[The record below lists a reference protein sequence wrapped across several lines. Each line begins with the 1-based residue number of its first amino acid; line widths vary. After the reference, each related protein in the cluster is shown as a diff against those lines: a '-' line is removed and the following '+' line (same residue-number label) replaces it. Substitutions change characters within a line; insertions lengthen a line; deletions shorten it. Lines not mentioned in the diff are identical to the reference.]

1 MITDGAKTSI
11 PGIRM
16 AIATADM
23 PAAASVSD
31 PGDWAGAIR
40 QRRKALLQRLGMA
53 SASALIFSPLLGWS
67 LSFAWVIGYFIV
79 QLLDVWVFAPIVSG
93 KAEKLRGVRRVAGWA
108 MLSLN
113 AAYFGSLS
121 VPLWLMGGA
130 MGGICSVMLLSAG
143 AIYAVINAP
152 RSTSVMLM
160 TASIQFLYLAAT
172 PVFMAMHGATPGFVT
187 AAAIAVG
194 VFITYCLSTWQ
205 RMNEARLAESAA
217 RVEAEEKRAQAERIM
232 AGRSAFLAAIGHDLR
247 TPISAILTGA
257 AELER
262 GATDAAARSQAH
274 LITDAGFM
282 MKAMLDDLLDHAKLD
297 AGHMTVDE
305 VDFNL
310 RELLNQ
316 TTRLW
321 RGPARAKG
329 LKLRVEG
336 AASIPA
342 GVRGD
347 PMRVRQVLNN
357 LISNAMKF
365 TETGSITLRLNAWSE
380 EPAGHAVL
388 ITVEDTGP
396 GMTADQVARLFT
408 PFDQTTAGVSA
419 QHGGT
424 GLGLAISRQL
434 AELMGGR
441 VTVRTSPGAGAS
453 FTLALS
459 LLKGEAVEAPP
470 RALDQDSRDAVA
482 RALSGRM
489 TSSSTPTPAAQSLTP
504 TSRPVVSAPT
514 APTIAEA
521 PVPEDLS
528 AEAIAARILGPSVAS
543 VETAVTLQPE
553 PVAQDSED
561 GEDRPMRVLVV
572 DDHDI
577 NRRAIQLILQ
587 PLGCDISTAADGM
600 AALKICENTAFDLI
614 FMDVRMPE
622 LDGRETTRRIRAG
635 DGPNVGVPIIA
646 VTADTAAEDIAAC
659 TEAGMTYFVPKPIT
673 PPMLLGAITHVMTM
687 AQADEVPGA
696 ETVAA

>member
-1 MITDGAKTSI
+1 
-11 PGIRM
+11 M
-16 AIATADM
+16 AIAAADM
-23 PAAASVSD
+23 PAAASVAD

-79 QLLDVWVFAPIVSG
+79 QLLDLWVFAPIVSG
-93 KAEKLRGVRRVAGWA
+93 KAEQLRGVRRVAGWV

-160 TASIQFLYLAAT
+160 TASIQFAYLAAT

-205 RMNEARLAESAA
+205 RMNEARLAESSA
-217 RVEAEEKRAQAERIM
+217 RIEAEEKRAQAERIM

-262 GATDAAARSQAH
+262 GASDAAARSQAH
-274 LITDAGFM
+274 LITDAGIM

-297 AGHMTVDE
+297 AGHMTVDQ

-336 AASIPA
+336 AAGIPA
-342 GVRGD
+342 AVRGD

-380 EPAGHAVL
+380 EPGGHAVL
-388 ITVEDTGP
+388 IAVEDTGP
-396 GMTADQVARLFT
+396 GMTAEQVARLFT
-408 PFDQTTAGVSA
+408 PFDQTMAGVSA

-441 VTVRTSPGAGAS
+441 VTVRTRPGAGAS
-453 FTLALS
+453 FTLSLS
-459 LLKGEAVEAPP
+459 LLQGQAVAAAPTT
-470 RALDQDSRDAVA
+470 LDQESRDAVA

-489 TSSSTPTPAAQSLTP
+489 TSTSTRAPAAQSLTP
-504 TSRPVVSAPT
+504 VPRPAAAPMPD
-514 APTIAEA
+514 APG
-521 PVPEDLS
+521 PEILS
-528 AEAIAARILGPSVAS
+528 AEAIAARILGPAS
-543 VETAVTLQPE
+543 APVEIPPTNEVLSD
-553 PVAQDSED
+553 PVVD
-561 GEDRPMRVLVV
+561 GDGDADEGRPMRVLVV

-587 PLGCDISTAADGM
+587 PLGCDIATAADGM
-600 AALKICENTAFDLI
+600 AALKICEQTAFDLI

-635 DGPNVGVPIIA
+635 DGPNAGVPIIA
-646 VTADTAAEDIAAC
+646 VTADTAPEDIAAC

-673 PPMLLGAITHVMTM
+673 PPMLLGAITHVMTT
-687 AQADEVPGA
+687 AQADEVPEA

>member
-1 MITDGAKTSI
+1 
-11 PGIRM
+11 M

-23 PAAASVSD
+23 PADTSVADS
-31 PGDWAGAIR
+31 GDWAGAIR

-53 SASALIFSPLLGWS
+53 AASALIFSPLLGWS
-67 LSFAWVIGYFIV
+67 LSFAWVIGYFVV
-79 QLLDVWVFAPIVSG
+79 QLLDLWVFAPVISG
-93 KAEKLRGVRRVAGWA
+93 KTERLRGMRQVAGWV
-108 MLSLN
+108 MLTLN

-121 VPLWLMGGA
+121 VPLWLIGGPF
-130 MGGICSVMLLSAG
+130 GGICAAMLLSAA
-143 AIYAVINAP
+143 AIYAVVNAP

-160 TASIQFLYLAAT
+160 TASVQFLYLAAT
-172 PVFMAMHGATPGFVT
+172 PVFMAIHGATPGFVT

-194 VFITYCLSTWQ
+194 VFVTYCLATWQ
-205 RMNEARLAESAA
+205 RMNNARLSEGAA
-217 RVEAEEKRAQAERIM
+217 RIEADQKRMDAERIM

-262 GATDAAARSQAH
+262 GASEAGARSQAR

-310 RELLNQ
+310 RDLLNQ

-321 RGPARAKG
+321 RGPARVKG

-365 TETGSITLRLNAWSE
+365 TQTGSITLRLNAWNE
-380 EPAGHAVL
+380 EPGGHAVL
-388 ITVEDTGP
+388 IEVADTGP
-396 GMTADQVARLFT
+396 GLTADQMARLFT
-408 PFDQTTAGVSA
+408 PFDQTTDGVSA
-419 QHGGT
+419 LHGGT

-434 AELMGGR
+434 AELMQGR
-441 VTVRTSPGAGAS
+441 LTVRSRPGAGAQ
-453 FTLALS
+453 FTLALR
-459 LLKGEAVEAPP
+459 LQPGEAIAAAPT
-470 RALDQDSRDAVA
+470 ALDQESRDAVA
-482 RALSGRM
+482 RALSGRP
-489 TSSSTPTPAAQSLTP
+489 TAPSTPGPAAQSLVP
-504 TSRPVVSAPT
+504 KPRPVAAPALEIST
-514 APTIAEA
+514 SE
-521 PVPEDLS
+521 L
-528 AEAIAARILGPSVAS
+528 
-543 VETAVTLQPE
+543 ETANIAVTTAAKL
-553 PVAQDSED
+553 DSVMED
-561 GEDRPMRVLVV
+561 GEEDEGRPMRVLVV

-587 PLGCDISTAADGM
+587 PLGCDIATAADGM
-600 AALKICENTAFDLI
+600 AALKICEHTAFDLI

-635 DGPNVGVPIIA
+635 GGPNAGVPIIA
-646 VTADTAAEDIAAC
+646 VTADTAQDDIDAC
-659 TEAGMTYFVPKPIT
+659 TAAGMTYFVPKPIT

-687 AQADEVPGA
+687 AQEDEVPEA

>member
-1 MITDGAKTSI
+1 MLAGRAKTPI

-23 PAAASVSD
+23 PADASAAGS
-31 PGDWAGAIR
+31 GDWAVAIR
-40 QRRKALLQRLGMA
+40 QRRKALLQRLGMGA
-53 SASALIFSPLLGWS
+53 ACALVFSPLLGWP

-79 QLLDVWVFAPIVSG
+79 QMLDLWVFAPINSG
-93 KAEKLRGVRRVAGWA
+93 RSERLRGLRNAAGWV
-108 MLSLN
+108 MLGVN

-121 VPLWLMGGA
+121 VPLWLIGGP
-130 MGGICSVMLLSAG
+130 MGGICAAMLLSAG
-143 AIYAVINAP
+143 AIYSVINAP

-172 PVFMAMHGATPGFVT
+172 PIFMAMHGATPGFVT

-205 RMNEARLAESAA
+205 RMNEARLSESAA
-217 RVEAEEKRAQAERIM
+217 RVEAEEKRAQAEHIM

-274 LITDAGFM
+274 LITDAGLM

-310 RELLNQ
+310 RDLLNQ

-342 GVRGD
+342 NVRGD

-365 TETGSITLRLNAWSE
+365 TEAGSITLRLNAWAE
-380 EPAGHAVL
+380 EPGGHAVL
-388 ITVEDTGP
+388 IAVEDTGP
-396 GMTADQVARLFT
+396 GMTMDQVARLFT
-408 PFDQTTAGVSA
+408 PFDQTTSGVSA
-419 QHGGT
+419 VHGGT

-434 AELMGGR
+434 ADLMGGR
-441 VTVRTSPGAGAS
+441 VTVRTTPGVGSS
-453 FTLALS
+453 FTLALR
-459 LLKGEAVEAPP
+459 LQPGEAVALAR
-470 RALDQDSRDAVA
+470 RALDQESRDAVA
-482 RALSGRM
+482 RALSGRPA
-489 TSSSTPTPAAQSLTP
+489 SPATPAPVAQSLTQP
-504 TSRPVVSAPT
+504 PLVAR
-514 APTIAEA
+514 AEA
-521 PVPEDLS
+521 GV
-528 AEAIAARILGPSVAS
+528 AEPAPA
-543 VETAVTLQPE
+543 TAVGPD
-553 PVAQDSED
+553 PVTDEGDED
-561 GEDRPMRVLVV
+561 EGRPMRVLVV

-587 PLGCDISTAADGM
+587 PLGCDIATAADGM

-635 DGPNVGVPIIA
+635 DGPNAHVPIIA
-646 VTADTAAEDIAAC
+646 VTADTAPDDIAAC
-659 TEAGMTYFVPKPIT
+659 TDAGMTYFVPKPIT
-673 PPMLLGAITHVMTM
+673 PPMLLGAITHVMTL
-687 AQADEVPGA
+687 AQADEAAGTA
-696 ETVAA
+696 TVAA

>member
-1 MITDGAKTSI
+1 
-11 PGIRM
+11 M
-16 AIATADM
+16 AIANADM
-23 PAAASVSD
+23 PAAVSVAD

-53 SASALIFSPLLGWS
+53 SASALIFSPVLGWS

-93 KAEKLRGVRRVAGWA
+93 KTEQLRGARQVAGWV

-143 AIYAVINAP
+143 AIYAVVNAP

-205 RMNEARLAESAA
+205 RMNEARLAESSA

-297 AGHMTVDE
+297 AGHMTVDQ

-310 RELLNQ
+310 RDLLNQ

-342 GVRGD
+342 AVRGD

-365 TETGSITLRLNAWSE
+365 TETGSITLRLKAWSE
-380 EPAGHAVL
+380 EPGGHAVL
-388 ITVEDTGP
+388 ISVEDTGP
-396 GMTADQVARLFT
+396 GMTVEQVARLFT
-408 PFDQTTAGVSA
+408 PFDQTMAGVSA

-441 VTVRTSPGAGAS
+441 VTVRTHPGTGAS
-453 FTLALS
+453 FTLSLS
-459 LLKGEAVEAPP
+459 LLPGQAVAAAPTT
-470 RALDQDSRDAVA
+470 LDQESRDAVA

-489 TSSSTPTPAAQSLTP
+489 TSASQPAPAAQSLTP
-504 TSRPVVSAPT
+504 GRRPAVAP
-514 APTIAEA
+514 ASAEA
-521 PVPEDLS
+521 PIPDAPGPAILS
-528 AEAIAARILGPSVAS
+528 AEAIAARILGPAS
-543 VETAVTLQPE
+543 GPVEIPLTNEVQSD
-553 PVAQDSED
+553 PVVDGDED
-561 GEDRPMRVLVV
+561 EGRPMRVLVV

-600 AALKICENTAFDLI
+600 AALKICEQTAFDLI

-635 DGPNVGVPIIA
+635 NGPNAGVPVIA
-646 VTADTAAEDIAAC
+646 VTADTSPEDIAAC
-659 TEAGMTYFVPKPIT
+659 TDAGMTYFVPKPIT

-687 AQADEVPGA
+687 AETDEASGA

>member
-1 MITDGAKTSI
+1 MIAGRAKTLI
-11 PGIRM
+11 PGTRM
-16 AIATADM
+16 AIATAAM
-23 PAAASVSD
+23 PAAASVFD

-53 SASALIFSPLLGWS
+53 AASALIFSPLLGGS
-67 LSFAWVIGYFIV
+67 LSFAWVVGYFVV
-79 QLLDVWVFAPIVSG
+79 QLVDLWVFAPILSG
-93 KAEKLRGVRRVAGWA
+93 KAERLRGGRRVAGWM
-108 MLSLN
+108 MLILN

-121 VPLWLMGGA
+121 VPLWLIGGPF
-130 MGGICSVMLLSAG
+130 GGICAAMLLSAG
-143 AIYAVINAP
+143 AIYSVINAP
-152 RSTSVMLM
+152 RSTSVMLL
-160 TASIQFLYLAAT
+160 TASTQFLYLAAT
-172 PVFMAMHGATPGFVT
+172 PVFMAIHGATPGFVT

-205 RMNEARLAESAA
+205 RMNEARLSESAA
-217 RVEAEEKRAQAERIM
+217 RIEADQKRMDAERIM

-262 GATDAAARSQAH
+262 GATDAAARSQSR

-297 AGHMTVDE
+297 AGHMTVDQ

-310 RELLNQ
+310 RDLLNQ

-321 RGPARAKG
+321 RGPARVKG

-342 GVRGD
+342 AVRGD

-380 EPAGHAVL
+380 EPGGHAVL
-388 ITVEDTGP
+388 IEVADTGP
-396 GMTADQVARLFT
+396 GLTADQMARLFT
-408 PFDQTTAGVSA
+408 PFDQTIDGVSA
-419 QHGGT
+419 LHGGT

-434 AELMGGR
+434 AELMDGR
-441 VTVRTSPGAGAS
+441 LTVRSQPGAGAQ
-453 FTLALS
+453 FTLALR
-459 LLKGEAVEAPP
+459 LQPGEMVEAAPTV
-470 RALDQDSRDAVA
+470 LDQESRDAVA
-482 RALSGRM
+482 RALSGRP
-489 TSSSTPTPAAQSLTP
+489 TAPSTPGPAAQSLTP
-504 TSRPVVSAPT
+504 KPQPVAAPAT
-514 APTIAEA
+514 LAST
-521 PVPEDLS
+521 PE
-528 AEAIAARILGPSVAS
+528 P
-543 VETAVTLQPE
+543 VETAVTPDPQPDTVME
-553 PVAQDSED
+553 EGEED
-561 GEDRPMRVLVV
+561 EGRPMRVLVV

-587 PLGCDISTAADGM
+587 PLGCDIATAADGM
-600 AALKICENTAFDLI
+600 AALKICEHTAFDLI

-635 DGPNVGVPIIA
+635 NGPNVGVPIIA
-646 VTADTAAEDIAAC
+646 VTADTSPDDIAAC
-659 TEAGMTYFVPKPIT
+659 TDAGMTYFVPKPIT

-687 AQADEVPGA
+687 AQGDEVPEA

>member
-1 MITDGAKTSI
+1 
-11 PGIRM
+11 
-16 AIATADM
+16 M
-23 PAAASVSD
+23 PADASVAD
-31 PGDWAGAIR
+31 PGDWAAAIR

-67 LSFAWVIGYFIV
+67 LSFAWVVGYFVV
-79 QLLDVWVFAPIVSG
+79 QLLDLWVFAPIIGG
-93 KAEKLRGVRRVAGWA
+93 KAEQLRGARGVAGWVV
-108 MLSLN
+108 LTLN
-113 AAYFGSLS
+113 AGYFGSLS
-121 VPLWLMGGA
+121 VPLWLIGGP
-130 MGGICSVMLLSAG
+130 MGGICAAMLLSAG
-143 AIYAVINAP
+143 AIYSVINAP

-160 TASIQFLYLAAT
+160 TASVQFVYLAAT
-172 PVFMAMHGATPGFVT
+172 PVFMALHGATPGFVT

-205 RMNEARLAESAA
+205 RMNEARLSEGAA
-217 RVEAEEKRAQAERIM
+217 RIEADQKRMDAERIM

-262 GATDAAARSQAH
+262 GATDSSARSQAQ

-297 AGHMTVDE
+297 AGHMTVDQ

-310 RELLNQ
+310 RDLLNQ

-342 GVRGD
+342 NVRGD

-380 EPAGHAVL
+380 EPGGHAVL
-388 ITVEDTGP
+388 IAVEDTGP
-396 GMTADQVARLFT
+396 GMTPDQVARLFT
-408 PFDQTTAGVSA
+408 PFDQTRSGVSA
-419 QHGGT
+419 LHGGT

-434 AELMGGR
+434 TELMGGR

-459 LLKGEAVEAPP
+459 LLQGEAVEAAPQM
-470 RALDQDSRDAVA
+470 LDQESRDAVA
-482 RALSGRM
+482 RALSGRL
-489 TSSSTPTPAAQSLTP
+489 TSPSTPAPAAQSLTP
-504 TSRPVVSAPT
+504 VLRPVAAP
-514 APTIAEA
+514 APHIL
-521 PVPEDLS
+521 VP
-528 AEAIAARILGPSVAS
+528 AS
-543 VETAVTLQPE
+543 E
-553 PVAQDSED
+553 PVGIAVAVEAQPDPVMDEGDED
-561 GEDRPMRVLVV
+561 EGRPMRVLVV

-587 PLGCDISTAADGM
+587 PLGCDIATAADGM

-635 DGPNVGVPIIA
+635 NGPNVGVPIIA

-659 TEAGMTYFVPKPIT
+659 TDAGMTYFVPKPIT

-687 AQADEVPGA
+687 VQADEVPEDEVPEP

>member
-1 MITDGAKTSI
+1 
-11 PGIRM
+11 M
-16 AIATADM
+16 AA
-23 PAAASVSD
+23 
-31 PGDWAGAIR
+31 
-40 QRRKALLQRLGMA
+40 
-53 SASALIFSPLLGWS
+53 ASALIFSPLLGGS
-67 LSFAWVIGYFIV
+67 LSFAWVVGYFVV
-79 QLLDVWVFAPIVSG
+79 QLVDLWVFAPILSG
-93 KAEKLRGVRRVAGWA
+93 KAERLRGGRRVAGWM
-108 MLSLN
+108 MLILN

-121 VPLWLMGGA
+121 VPLWLIGGPF
-130 MGGICSVMLLSAG
+130 GGICAAMLLSAG
-143 AIYAVINAP
+143 AIYSVINAP

-160 TASIQFLYLAAT
+160 TASTQFLYLAAT
-172 PVFMAMHGATPGFVT
+172 PVFMAIHGATPGFVT

-205 RMNEARLAESAA
+205 RMNEARLSESAA
-217 RVEAEEKRAQAERIM
+217 RIEADQKRMDAERIM

-262 GATDAAARSQAH
+262 GATDAAARSQSR

-297 AGHMTVDE
+297 AGHMTVDQ

-310 RELLNQ
+310 RDLLNQ

-321 RGPARAKG
+321 RGPARVKG

-342 GVRGD
+342 AVRGD

-380 EPAGHAVL
+380 EPGGHAVL
-388 ITVEDTGP
+388 IEVADTGP
-396 GMTADQVARLFT
+396 GLTADQMARLFT
-408 PFDQTTAGVSA
+408 PFDQTIDGVSA
-419 QHGGT
+419 LHGGT

-434 AELMGGR
+434 AELMEGR
-441 VTVRTSPGAGAS
+441 LTVRSQPGAGAQ
-453 FTLALS
+453 FTLALR
-459 LLKGEAVEAPP
+459 LQPGQMVEAAPTV
-470 RALDQDSRDAVA
+470 LDQESRDAVA
-482 RALSGRM
+482 RALSGRP
-489 TSSSTPTPAAQSLTP
+489 TAPSTPGPAAQSLTP
-504 TSRPVVSAPT
+504 RPQPVAAPAT
-514 APTIAEA
+514 LAST
-521 PVPEDLS
+521 PEP
-528 AEAIAARILGPSVAS
+528 A
-543 VETAVTLQPE
+543 ETAVKPDPQPDTVME
-553 PVAQDSED
+553 EGEED
-561 GEDRPMRVLVV
+561 EGRPMRVLVV

-587 PLGCDISTAADGM
+587 PLGCDIATAADGM
-600 AALKICENTAFDLI
+600 AALKICEHTAFDLI

-635 DGPNVGVPIIA
+635 NGPNVGVPIIA
-646 VTADTAAEDIAAC
+646 VTADTSPDDIAAC
-659 TEAGMTYFVPKPIT
+659 TDAGMTYFVPKPIT
-673 PPMLLGAITHVMTM
+673 PLMLLGAITHVMTM
-687 AQADEVPGA
+687 AQGDEVPEA